1 MKKKTLWMI
10 GIIAMLASCSQN
22 ETVLE
27 ADNRS
32 VTVITAAVDNG
43 MKTRAATVS
52 DDDAVTRC
60 LVQVLKDGNSVG
72 APIAGVEGDAGYTFT
87 VPGLDDSETY
97 TFLFWADGGE
107 AYYTASDLKAI
118 TVAESAKTGGIG
130 IAYSCKVE
138 ATKATIAATPS
149 TLTHAVSKITLMT
162 TGALPEGK
170 KVAMTVPTYYSFN
183 VATSTAEGDKAEY
196 LKESTNAV
204 NIPDGATSAHVF
216 SVYVLGQAGAASESV
231 KIVYN
236 EQEDGSE
243 SVGNLPISPNKH
255 ITLSGDVS
263 SLKTDLT
270 ITASMDTNWNDQ
282 NEDFPQNVTE

>member
-87 VPGLDDSETY
+87 VPDWTTVRHTHFCFGLME
-97 TFLFWADGGE
+97 E
-107 AYYTASDLKAI
+107 K
-118 TVAESAKTGGIG
+118 
-130 IAYSCKVE
+130 
-138 ATKATIAATPS
+138 
-149 TLTHAVSKITLMT
+149 
-162 TGALPEGK
+162 
-170 KVAMTVPTYYSFN
+170 
-183 VATSTAEGDKAEY
+183 
-196 LKESTNAV
+196 
-204 NIPDGATSAHVF
+204 
-216 SVYVLGQAGAASESV
+216 
-231 KIVYN
+231 
-236 EQEDGSE
+236 
-243 SVGNLPISPNKH
+243 PI
-255 ITLSGDVS
+255 IQRQT
-263 SLKTDLT
+263 
-270 ITASMDTNWNDQ
+270 
-282 NEDFPQNVTE
+282 